1 MRSLRACLIAVTA
14 LQSVANTPSM
24 PQAASESGSRRA
36 PTVEEL
42 SNRIAGLERENGQL
56 KAQNQQL
63 KRTLYFALSL
73 PKSTTSNNS
82 KHSIRAKSDDGSI
95 LTLDDGS
102 VWEVDSYDRYD
113 SRLWMRM
120 DNVILLDDS
129 IINTDENNEKVGVKR
144 IQ

>member
-1 MRSLRACLIAVTA
+1 
-14 LQSVANTPSM
+14 M